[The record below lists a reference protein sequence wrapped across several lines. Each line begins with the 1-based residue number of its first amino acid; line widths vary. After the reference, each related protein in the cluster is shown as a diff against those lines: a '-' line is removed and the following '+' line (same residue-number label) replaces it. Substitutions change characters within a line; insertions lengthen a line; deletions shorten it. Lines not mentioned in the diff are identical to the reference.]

1 MKNKSAKEKNFF
13 SKFLA
18 KIVRKFG
25 YEIIDQNNF
34 YSPSLDK
41 QLNEDLSVLN
51 KKSIIKL
58 LKTRL
63 KINRFKN
70 FKIKSPFNRFIVI
83 SDE

>member
-1 MKNKSAKEKNFF
+1 MKLIVSLLKSNGKDILIKSFC
-13 SKFLA
+13 KFVKALL
-18 KIVRKFG
+18 VTSR
-25 YEIIDQNNF
+25 
-34 YSPSLDK
+34 SLF
-41 QLNEDLSVLN
+41 N

-83 SDE
+83 HIIYYLKL